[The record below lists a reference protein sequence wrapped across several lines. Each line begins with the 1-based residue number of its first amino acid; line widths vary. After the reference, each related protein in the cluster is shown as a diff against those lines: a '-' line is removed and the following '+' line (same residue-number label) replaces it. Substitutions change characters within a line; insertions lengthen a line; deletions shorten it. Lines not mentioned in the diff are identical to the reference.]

1 MASGQKLL
9 QNRVAES
16 GLTLPVTTAYAL
28 LVWVLAGLVTQGWW
42 VQLACLMAN
51 IYAMMELSNSNALL
65 RVRSRMVSTTFL
77 ALSCAAS
84 FLFPSLRGS
93 LFSLLFTVALI
104 PLFRSYQNPNG
115 QGDVFFAFFFI
126 GAASLCHVH
135 IFYFVP
141 VLWILMFFNLQALN
155 SRSWMATLIGL
166 LTPYWF
172 LMPWIV
178 FTDNWQLAF
187 DHFAPLADFCFPI
200 RYAVFTPAVLF
211 TVLFII
217 VFANI
222 GLFNFW
228 SKSFEDRI
236 RVRQI
241 YSFFAIL
248 GWCAIVF
255 LLFQPQHYDLSIRLM
270 IIAASPF
277 VAHFFTHTGTKFTNI
292 LFLCSC
298 LVAILLTI
306 LALSALK

>member
-1 MASGQKLL
+1 VASGQKLL

-16 GLTLPVTTAYAL
+16 GLTLPITTAYAL

-42 VQLACLMAN
+42 VQLACLTAN

-77 ALSCAAS
+77 VLSCAAS

-172 LMPWIV
+172 LMPWVV

-187 DHFAPLADFCFPI
+187 DHFAPLADFRFPI
-200 RYAVFTPAVLF
+200 RYTLLNPPPYATI
-211 TVLFII
+211 LFI
-217 VFANI
+217 VVMSNV
-222 GLFNFW
+222 GLFNFIN
-228 SKSFEDRI
+228 KSFEDRI
-236 RVRQI
+236 RIRQL
-241 YSFFAIL
+241 YSFFATL
-248 GWCAIVF
+248 GWCAF
-255 LLFQPQHYDLSIRLM
+255 AFFLFQPQHYDLLVRMM
-270 IIAASPF
+270 IITASPF

-292 LFLCSC
+292 LFVAS
-298 LVAILLTI
+298 AILIVL
-306 LALSALK
+306 LAIINL